1 MKTESNMDNS
11 TGTIGT
17 SSRLGEAGAGA
28 IDTDRLDVVDS
39 DHWYSVPVLPL
50 TVQGPVCEWGE
61 SGVGSAA
68 AASVASYTRL
78 LGGMCVVCL
87 MRALCST
94 ML

>member
-1 MKTESNMDNS
+1 MDNS
-11 TGTIGT
+11 TGTIGI

-39 DHWYSVPVLPL
+39 DLQVLSTGVVLPL

-78 LGGMCVVCL
+78 LVGMCVVCL